1 MLVREQ
7 REFEAAIAVFEVIF
21 HRTKLNLKLNEST
34 KTGIDI
40 NWVSTNPPVSVHLF
54 NRWTDNLQLYWLYFE
69 STWAFGW
76 CLLDLLSFG
85 RAYIFLS
92 LLLLLWIK
100 GNNIFLL
107 YRWASNSVGLYDD
120 ILPSFLIACCCIV
133 PWAPKNLK
141 AQTLDYDCDKSRIQK
156 LLQINIWFI
165 PEENST
171 IRLPTILEWFVSSSL
186 LSSHHLNHPS
196 TALLCPQRTHLSN
209 GLRKVLHLFI
219 PPSDVLGEAIKVQ
232 VPEIL
237 FQLHSK
243 VKKKFRSLW
252 SYEVGSD
259 GKRTLKC
266 KKESGVRVMYSGMS
280 VCLAD
285 EEVP

>member
-21 HRTKLNLKLNEST
+21 HRTKLNSKLNEST
-34 KTGIDI
+34 KTGIDV

-54 NRWTDNLQLYWLYFE
+54 NRWADNLQLYWLYFE

-85 RAYIFLS
+85 RAYIFLG

-100 GNNIFLL
+100 GNIFFLL

-120 ILPSFLIACCCIV
+120 ILPSFLIACCCIGPIGHRKTWKRK
-133 PWAPKNLK
+133 PWTTIVTSREFRNYCRLISGSFPK
-141 AQTLDYDCDKSRIQK
+141 
-156 LLQINIWFI
+156 
-165 PEENST
+165 ENST

-186 LSSHHLNHPS
+186 LSSHHPNHPS

-209 GLRKVLHLFI
+209 GLRKVLHLFV
-219 PPSDVLGEAIKVQ
+219 PPSDVLGEAI
-232 VPEIL
+232 
-237 FQLHSK
+237 
-243 VKKKFRSLW
+243 
-252 SYEVGSD
+252 
-259 GKRTLKC
+259 
-266 KKESGVRVMYSGMS
+266 
-280 VCLAD
+280 
-285 EEVP
+285 